1 MRSILFVFLLL
12 AACTPF
18 PAPQP
23 TPQPDMPSP
32 PASTE
37 IIPPA
42 ESGIEGQATI
52 GPMCPVMR
60 EGQEC
65 PDQPYQTPLIILDNQ
80 GHQIARIETDAEG
93 KFRLNLPPGDYIIHP
108 EIPADRPIPTAA
120 DVQVTVL
127 PGQFTQVKIEFD
139 SGIR

>member
-1 MRSILFVFLLL
+1 ML

-23 TPQPDMPSP
+23 TPATNMLSRPTP
-32 PASTE
+32 TE
-37 IIPPA
+37 INNLA

-52 GPMCPVMR
+52 GPMCPVMK

-65 PDQPYQTPLIILDNQ
+65 PDQPYQTWLIILDSQ
-80 GHQIARIETDAEG
+80 GQQVARIETDSEG
-93 KFRLNLPPGDYIIHP
+93 KFRLNLPPGEYLIHP
-108 EIPADRPIPTAA
+108 EIPADRPLPTAA
-120 DVQVTVL
+120 DVPVTVL
-127 PGQFTQVKIEFD
+127 AGQFTAVKIEFD